1 MYYIHIHIYIK
12 YIYIF
17 VIASWNSKHSPDKWG
32 PTVRRSTTSFRGVSF
47 LSRTEWVWNNCQAF
61 SGVHLTYPSDFAKD
75 THYSCPSRSRN
86 VWTTCWSAWWQDPP
100 GLCRMQDPWNH
111 RFCFRL
117 LPNFSSHGETS
128 ISNLVRRMA
137 SNQKNAGRTSPTTS
151 GCRDSFTAG
160 SGAGK
165 LPTQRGAI
173 SPMTQRRWLRWER
186 HTRHKDWLRKP
197 HGRWHWTLTRCG
209 ELGTNL
215 QAKSYTKDVAK
226 GMRMMIVSCLQR
238 MSWASGWKP
247 CSKWWKGRCRE
258 GWVEPTNRRSERL
271 WPGQIMSRVAELAW
285 LPSVPL
291 GEMGNSVLS
300 EFAWLQDR
308 SGLPWS
314 LISMLHTTVMS
325 SFSNP
330 APNPILMNAETTLLY
345 LRNLIGPAT
354 LSKDSDHIY
363 ICIYIYV
370 YIYVYIYIDR

>member
-1 MYYIHIHIYIK
+1 MK
-12 YIYIF
+12 F
-17 VIASWNSKHSPDKWG
+17 
-32 PTVRRSTTSFRGVSF
+32 
-47 LSRTEWVWNNCQAF
+47 QAF
-61 SGVHLTYPSDFAKD
+61 PWQVRTYCEEKHNLIPWSILSVKD
-75 THYSCPSRSRN
+75 RMGMKQLPGFLRRALDLPERFRKGHALFMPIEVEECMNDVLERMVAGSTRTLQNAGSMKPQVLLQTASKLLKSWRDLYLKSCEEN
-86 VWTTCWSAWWQDPP
+86 
-100 GLCRMQDPWNH
+100 
-111 RFCFRL
+111 
-117 LPNFSSHGETS
+117 
-128 ISNLVRRMA
+128 A

-363 ICIYIYV
+363 IYVYIYMYIYIYV
-370 YIYVYIYIDR
+370 YR